1 MASGKVLRNTAAA
14 SAGLAGLAPAEQG
27 PAWNLGDLYRGP
39 NDPRVEADLAEAD
52 EAAGQLQAEHQ
63 GKLPELDGDAWRR

>member
-1 MASGKVLRNTAAA
+1 MASGEVLRNTAA
-14 SAGLAGLAPAEQG
+14 SAGRLGAGRAG
-27 PAWNLGDLYRGP
+27 PGVEPGRPVPGP
-39 NDPRVEADLAEAD
+39 DDPRVEADLAEAD